1 VSTAAP
7 KKRKISPAATAAI
20 GVAIALFVAAAGWF
34 LLVSPQRLR
43 SADLDNEIASVEA
56 NITAAR
62 LAATK
67 AQDVEPIRVADLF
80 RLTKAMPS
88 DMDMSGVLLELNRI
102 AGETGITFESITPG
116 PTTPVGTFRVQPTEL
131 VFVGNFY
138 TLSDF
143 LFRLR
148 TLVNV
153 QRGKLNAT
161 GRLFSV
167 EQLTFTEGDGG
178 FPTIKAALTV
188 SAYLY
193 GSGPTSGAAPAPAP
207 ATSTPTSSTPTD
219 TTSTTTGE
227 TTTTPSPD
235 TPPAPPSSG
244 SAAGAP

>member
-1 VSTAAP
+1 MTTAAP
-7 KKRKISPAATAAI
+7 KKRKVSPAATAVI
-20 GVAIALFVAAAGWF
+20 GVAIALVVAAAGWF
-34 LLVSPQRLR
+34 LLVSPQRSR
-43 SADLDNEIASVEA
+43 AADLQTEIESVEA
-56 NITAAR
+56 NITQAR
-62 LAATK
+62 LAATQ

-80 RLTKAMPS
+80 RLSKAMPS
-88 DMDMSGVLLELNRI
+88 DIDMSGVLLELNRV
-102 AGETGITFESITPG
+102 AAETGISFEAITPG
-116 PTTPVGTFRVQPTEL
+116 ATTTVGTFRVQPTEL

-143 LFRLR
+143 LYRLR

-167 EQLTFTEGDGG
+167 EQLTFGEGDGG
-178 FPTIKAALTV
+178 FPEIKASLTV

-193 GSGPTSGAAPAPAP
+193 GTGPTSGAAPAPAP
-207 ATSTPTSSTPTD
+207 APTD
-219 TTSTTTGE
+219 TTSTTTDTTSTTTTG

-235 TPPAPPSSG
+235 TPPAPPASG

>member
-1 VSTAAP
+1 MSAAAP
-7 KKRKISPAATAAI
+7 KKRKLSPAATAAM
-20 GVAIALFVAAAGWF
+20 GVGIALVVAAAGWF
-34 LLVSPQRLR
+34 LLVSPQRSR
-43 SADLDNEIASVEA
+43 AADLGKEIVSVEA
-56 NITAAR
+56 SITQAR
-62 LAATK
+62 LAAAK
-67 AQDVEPIRVADLF
+67 ADDVEPIRVADLF

-88 DMDMSGVLLELNRI
+88 DLDMSGVLLELNRI

-116 PTTPVGTFRVQPTEL
+116 ATATVGTFRVQPTQL

-153 QRGKLNAT
+153 QRGTLNAT

-167 EQLTFTEGDGG
+167 EQLTFTEGENG

-193 GSGPTSGAAPAPAP
+193 GSGPTAGAAPAAAP
-207 ATSTPTSSTPTD
+207 ATSTASTTSTD
-219 TTSTTTGE
+219 TTSTTTSE
-227 TTTTPSPD
+227 TTTTPSAE